1 MKITLLNIQKAGDNK
16 DYNGGFGT
24 TFHVGDSLL
33 ARLLM
38 KIRAG
43 GECFPLLSYGYL
55 SGVFK
60 KNGHAV
66 NVMTNEIP
74 ADSDLIIIQCSL
86 IEHSLEMD
94 FIKRIKKET
103 DSKIGL
109 IGPFVSVRPELFT
122 DYVDFIIQGEPE
134 EAALKIRNGN
144 MPEGIVK
151 SNPVLDLDSLPFPD
165 WSIFQIEK
173 FSYKPTLPKSPFTF
187 IQSSRGCVYGCN
199 YCPYKVFG
207 EYRERSVENVIAEME
222 HLVQKHNIKSLMFRD
237 PCFSFNKKR
246 AADIANA
253 IIANKIDI
261 EWCCETRL
269 DNLDTGLLDLLYE
282 SGLRAIKV
290 GIESAEP
297 DILKKQKRKAIE
309 VEHQEEIIRFCDK
322 KGIKVIAFYII
333 GLENDTRASIEKT
346 IKYAKKLNTDFA
358 NFTICTPIPGTEY
371 YEQIKDRIYEN
382 NWEKFDNFNP
392 VFKHKNLSA
401 EELRRFQEYAL
412 VSYYVRPKFI
422 LKHIM
427 RKLR

>member
-24 TFHVGDSLL
+24 TFHVGDSFL

-38 KIRAG
+38 KIRSD
-43 GECFPLLSYGYL
+43 GESFPLLSYGYL
-55 SGVFK
+55 SGIFK
-60 KNGHAV
+60 KSGHTV

-94 FIKRIKKET
+94 FINRIKKET
-103 DSKIGL
+103 SSKIGL
-109 IGPFVSVRPELFT
+109 IGPFVSVRPEIFT
-122 DYVDFIIQGEPE
+122 GYADFIIQGEPE
-134 EAALKIRNGN
+134 NAALRIRNGN

-207 EYRERSVENVIAEME
+207 EYRERSVGNVIAEIE
-222 HLVQKHNIKSLMFRD
+222 HLVQKHRIKSLMFRD

-246 AADIANA
+246 ASDIANA

-261 EWCCETRL
+261 EWGCETRL
-269 DNLDTGLLDLLYE
+269 DNLDTELLDLLYK

-297 DILKKQKRKAIE
+297 GILKKQKRKAIE
-309 VEHQEEIIRFCDK
+309 VEHQEKIIKFCDK

-333 GLENDTRASIEKT
+333 GLENDTTESVKRT
-346 IKYAKKLNTDFA
+346 VKYAKKLNTDFA

-382 NWEKFDNFNP
+382 NWERFDNFNP
-392 VFKHKNLSA
+392 VFKHKNLSP

-412 VSYYVRPKFI
+412 VSYYIRPKFI
-422 LKHIM
+422 LKHFM